1 MDDGQQDQYEERLK
15 EVFGSFDTSGAGS
28 LCPEELSDLCQALHL
43 EDSTPALLH
52 ALLQNQ
58 DRLTGR
64 VGFDQFKNA
73 LILVLSTSI
82 AATPE
87 PSKEAAPASLS
98 PDSTVQAKFVRGS
111 KRYGRHSTPEFIDTI
126 TDFSEVVSSNATGQH
141 PEGHEDSTGPRKR
154 EHWNAHESGTEEY
167 EAEGQ
172 LHLWNPDEPSTPR
185 GSITPLSDHL
195 EERLREACEELA
207 MPWDGCASHHE
218 LLALCDHLGLEVTED
233 VLQVLSGDEIMS
245 VQAFTSWVL
254 NHAKPPTPSASTPY
268 RQLKRLHSS
277 QPFDETGRRTSAMR
291 STIEMR
297 LFSTLDDGTGSA
309 PAEDILDA
317 WMEEGIEN
325 SPEILQ
331 ALDFNLE
338 GKVNLS
344 ELTVALENELLMT
357 KNGIHQAALASF
369 KAEIRFLLERVDRE
383 LREKEKTRSDLDK
396 AEKLKTQLAT
406 EVDEHHSAIE
416 RMNDLNLR
424 KLEQEHREKLVSVR
438 SELIKEM
445 DQIQQQ
451 TGLQREK
458 LETEM
463 EKLRDD
469 ETFLRDHLSL
479 TVKESRRLE
488 MELLDSTEKLVEAEN
503 QVSKLQR
510 NLDNILKEKFGD
522 LDLGSAEFFLQEE
535 SLRRLRSNYEG
546 QCRELQDRI
555 DELQAELQEYHN
567 LGRTSQPCLKPS
579 LSEDLESKSPGM
591 ESDPGLG
598 SEEGQPLFN
607 MSLEAEMMLE
617 RLKEKHL
624 LEMNDLQAQLES
636 KVSEFDQKVEEQKA
650 DLEAQ
655 KVALSLQ
662 HLEEIQALRGEMSVI
677 QNRALELQ
685 AQLENAEEERAG
697 LEQRQA
703 GVKEELEHQDEE
715 VSSLRQELLE
725 SRIQVSD
732 LEEQLKVL
740 EAQQVKAE
748 LGLDTEMQELRKLHA
763 LELNKLDV
771 QHDNILQVRLE
782 EEKRKLQEE
791 RERVER
797 GRLEEWEREKM
808 ELQQSHEE
816 AMKARIEE
824 VSLKFQAER
833 EELEMRL
840 TEEWEREKAQ
850 LDEQSNESLQT
861 VLEEEMLRLVKEQE
875 GREIRLTEQWELEQ
889 VQLKECLEETLLTRL
904 AEEKLEQQEQQEEAE
919 RRLREDWDRER
930 LQLEEDYEGM
940 LQEQLQEDRERL
952 AGEKEEMEK
961 RLEQMMEEEKERLE
975 EAHRQA
981 VQELSAKHSEERE
994 QLSGLLDKLREDIA
1008 EERKELESHFSQ
1020 KIREVEARFS
1030 GDQDAVAERFQT
1042 DVSNLEKH
1050 YQSELKALTDSHAEQ
1065 KTKWDAENEEALQ
1078 KVEEQRRV
1086 LQETREQEQETITHD
1101 LVKERELLESV
1112 HKEEIDAL
1120 VAKNQELQKELESFI
1135 SLAQTK
1141 EIELSRQLNDLHN
1154 RLQENLDT
1162 KDELLANSE
1171 KKAQEIELLLNQA
1184 VEDFKQERAELQG
1197 NLSELEVRHSLAEK
1211 QLEERSELLTEH
1223 DNQKL
1228 KIKEL
1233 EKLLRQVAVD
1243 FQFERLELQENI
1255 SDLELKLKESRP
1267 SSDQQDNEKGELL
1280 VERDQLSI
1288 RIQEIENELNQL
1300 LDSADITGGKEM
1312 EESNEVNV
1320 SPLGEVHLEAEALE
1334 EQVCSEN
1341 ITVSDETCDNVV
1353 PEDCEGLDV
1362 EYLFPTEQG
1371 PNDEVEIITE
1381 SPHEMEISENIIA
1394 EVCDQEI
1401 TVTSDNLNVLVE
1413 VSETCGEQGQ
1423 DDEVKMIPETP
1434 NRLEECLEDTITL
1447 HLDGECDEETTVDD
1461 GQDPVVE
1468 SDAVEEQAQDDNA
1481 SEGGMNAE
1489 TSEDIEVC
1497 PENIISVEACNG
1509 EVAAIPEECQ
1519 DLVEESQSSE
1529 SQCQAEDNMDED
1541 TNDDIVALSIPE
1553 EQPQS
1558 DDIDGDLCPSEMKCE
1573 VSSPD
1578 KIGQNDASVQETVF
1592 DDKPEEEELQ
1602 DDLFNEEVKSYVSLV
1617 VSSALEEIGHDTDD
1631 TKVACLFEETQDLEK
1646 KPVELIP
1653 QLQQKCEEAVKERDA
1668 YIREILELHEQ
1679 VSQLK
1684 SEASLLAQ
1692 LQSQYDTAT
1701 EENLALQQKIS
1712 ELQQKADALESLLA
1726 ENDQQ
1731 ALEENSTLKA
1741 QANEIKVTSS
1751 DMTSLQIRYEECIC
1765 ENAKLEEQNC
1775 RLEKRVVGLESK
1787 MHIIQDFQDQQVA
1800 LVDEITR
1807 MREENCKLTELVS
1820 ELERQDEI
1828 LMALQLEAESEEDA
1842 TTEQEQESFLDLN
1855 SQLEAKI
1862 QAVSELED
1870 CCTEFEKQNANL
1882 RRALTDLQD
1891 KSLKMHERMQTH
1903 RNEAGRLAEE
1913 NLLLR
1918 HKISVLKEEDLRETR
1933 EETLLKLEHFRKEK
1947 ISAQKKAESFKRQI
1961 SELRLRSQQLE
1972 DENGLLSEKNAQ
1984 NAAGVEGLSQQLGEL
1999 LRQSERQE
2007 VVRDQQHF
2015 VPEDN
2020 RTKMA
2025 VCASALEAELTNAV
2039 EGTVLLEEGKA
2050 QLVLQI
2056 NTLRDK
2062 VAKMG
2067 AVECQLT
2074 LLLQEHK
2081 ALEKQTQGLRNQLAK
2096 SQERT
2101 HVLDESLQ
2109 SVNLQSARLKSDL
2122 RVSQQEKDALK
2133 QEVMSLHK
2141 QLQNANDK
2149 NQVLEMALH
2158 SSGYQSQHKKLY
2170 QDELARLV
2178 EQEQLLLRQENER
2191 LTMELH
2197 NTKDDLHHSRDKT
2210 RQLEAAILTVKQQKP
2225 QGQSS
2230 VVKTVEQE
2238 KTALKREL
2246 DIMHQEL
2253 LSAQNKVCE
2262 VQRELESL
2270 RQENEGLK
2278 TQQTQLQARL
2288 LEALQVQLVGLLPT
2302 SPRRMPGERREQ
2314 HRRDDLNPENIQN
2327 ERTMMMMMKME
2338 ERMREI
2344 ELSLHNVKLLL
2355 KEKVCQLKDQLH
2367 KNGKADSLIKDLYVE
2382 NGQLLKALEMTERRQ
2397 KVAEKKNYL
2406 LEEKIFSLNKIV
2418 RDLSPS
2424 PLTPMPYHFTCS

>member
-15 EVFGSFDTSGAGS
+15 EVFESFDASGAGS

-82 AATPE
+82 AATLE
-87 PSKEAAPASLS
+87 PSQETARAPLS
-98 PDSTVQAKFVRGS
+98 PDSPVQAKFVRGS
-111 KRYGRHSTPEFIDTI
+111 KRYGRHSTPEFIDAI
-126 TDFSEVVSSNATGQH
+126 TDFSEAVSSNATVRD
-141 PEGHEDSTGPRKR
+141 PEDHDDSTVPRKR
-154 EHWNAHESGTEEY
+154 ERWNAHESGTEEY

-185 GSITPLSDHL
+185 VSITPLSDHL
-195 EERLREACEELA
+195 EERFREACEELA

-233 VLQVLSGDEIMS
+233 VLQVLSGDEILS
-245 VQAFTSWVL
+245 VQAFTSCVL
-254 NHAKPPTPSASTPY
+254 NHSKPPTPSASTPY

-277 QPFDETGRRTSAMR
+277 QPFDETGRRTSAMT
-291 STIEMR
+291 STIGMR

-309 PAEDILDA
+309 PVEDVLDA
-317 WMEEGIEN
+317 WMEEGVEN
-325 SPEILQ
+325 STEILQ
-331 ALDFNLE
+331 ALDFDLE
-338 GKVNLS
+338 GKVNLR

-369 KAEIRFLLERVDRE
+369 KAEIRYLLERADRE
-383 LREKEKTRSDLDK
+383 LREKEKTRSDLEK

-463 EKLRDD
+463 EKLRDE

-535 SLRRLRSNYEG
+535 SLRRLRSSYEE

-567 LGRTSQPCLKPS
+567 LGRTSQLCLKPP
-579 LSEDLESKSPGM
+579 LSEDLESRSPGM

-624 LEMNDLQAQLES
+624 LEMNDLQAQLGS
-636 KVSEFDQKVEEQKA
+636 KVSEFDQKVEEQKV

-662 HLEEIQALRGEMSVI
+662 HLEEIQALRGEMSII

-703 GVKEELEHQDEE
+703 GVKEELEHQEEE

-732 LEEQLKVL
+732 LEEQLKV
-740 EAQQVKAE
+740 QQAKAE

-782 EEKRKLQEE
+782 EEKGKLQEE
-791 RERVER
+791 LEKVER
-797 GRLEEWEREKM
+797 KLLEEWEREKR

-816 AMKARIEE
+816 ATKARIEE

-861 VLEEEMLRLVKEQE
+861 VLEEEMLRLVKEHD

-904 AEEKLEQQEQQEEAE
+904 AEEKLKQQEQQEEVE

-952 AGEKEEMEK
+952 AGEKEEVEK

-1050 YQSELKALTDSHAEQ
+1050 YQSELKALTDNHAEQ
-1065 KTKWDAENEEALQ
+1065 KTKWDAEMEEALQ
-1078 KVEEQRRV
+1078 KAEEQRRV
-1086 LQETREQEQETITHD
+1086 LQETREQERETITQD
-1101 LVKERELLESV
+1101 LVKERELLESAR
-1112 HKEEIDAL
+1112 KEEMDAL

-1162 KDELLANSE
+1162 KDELLAKSE

-1211 QLEERSELLTEH
+1211 QLEERSELLSEH

-1228 KIKEL
+1228 KIEEL
-1233 EKLLRQVAVD
+1233 EKLLRQAAVD

-1267 SSDQQDNEKGELL
+1267 SSDLQDNEKGELL

-1288 RIQEIENELNQL
+1288 RIQEIENELNRL

-1320 SPLGEVHLEAEALE
+1320 APLGEEHIEAAALE

-1353 PEDCEGLDV
+1353 PEDCEGLDL
-1362 EYLFPTEQG
+1362 EYVFPMEQG

-1401 TVTSDNLNVLVE
+1401 TVTSDNLNVLVAA
-1413 VSETCGEQGQ
+1413 SEQGQ
-1423 DDEVKMIPETP
+1423 DEVEMIPETP
-1434 NRLEECLEDTITL
+1434 NRLEECPEDTITL
-1447 HLDGECDEETTVDD
+1447 HLDGARDDETTVDD

-1468 SDAVEEQAQDDNA
+1468 SVAVEEQAQDDNA
-1481 SEGGMNAE
+1481 SEGRMNAE

-1519 DLVEESQSSE
+1519 DLVEESQSYE
-1529 SQCQAEDNMDED
+1529 CQCQAEDNMDED

-1558 DDIDGDLCPSEMKCE
+1558 DDIDGDVCPSEMKCE
-1573 VSSPD
+1573 DSSPD

-1592 DDKPEEEELQ
+1592 DDKPEGEELQ

-1653 QLQQKCEEAVKERDA
+1653 QSEAVKDRDA
-1668 YIREILELHEQ
+1668 YIHEILELHEQ
-1679 VSQLK
+1679 VSQLE
-1684 SEASLLAQ
+1684 SEAGLLAQ

-1712 ELQQKADALESLLA
+1712 ELQQKTDALESLSA
-1726 ENDQQ
+1726 ENDPR
-1731 ALEENSTLKA
+1731 ALEKNGTLKA

-1751 DMTSLQIRYEECIC
+1751 DMTSLQIRYEECVC

-1862 QAVSELED
+1862 QVVSELED
-1870 CCTEFEKQNANL
+1870 CCTEFEKQNGKL
-1882 RRALTDLQD
+1882 RRALTDLQN
-1891 KSLKMHERMQTH
+1891 KSLKMHEKMQTH

-1918 HKISVLKEEDLRETR
+1918 HKISVLKEEDLRETQ

-2007 VVRDQQHF
+2007 AVRDQQHF

-2020 RTKMA
+2020 RTTMA

-2039 EGTVLLEEGKA
+2039 EGTVLPEEDKA

-2067 AVECQLT
+2067 AVECQLS

-2178 EQEQLLLRQENER
+2178 EQEQQLLRQENER

-2197 NTKDDLHHSRDKT
+2197 NVKDDLHRSRDKT
-2210 RQLEAAILTVKQQKP
+2210 RQLEAAILTVKQQK
-2225 QGQSS
+2225 QQSQAS

-2246 DIMHQEL
+2246 DGMHQEL

-2278 TQQTQLQARL
+2278 TQQTQLQT
-2288 LEALQVQLVGLLPT
+2288 LQVQLVGLLPT

-2327 ERTMMMMMKME
+2327 ERAMMMMMKME
-2338 ERMREI
+2338 ERMKEI

-2382 NGQLLKALEMTERRQ
+2382 NAQLLKALEMTERRQ

-2406 LEEKIFSLNKIV
+2406 LEQKISSLNKIV

-2424 PLTPMPYHFTCS
+2424 PLPTMPYHFTCS

>member
-1 MDDGQQDQYEERLK
+1 
-15 EVFGSFDTSGAGS
+15 
-28 LCPEELSDLCQALHL
+28 
-43 EDSTPALLH
+43 
-52 ALLQNQ
+52 
-58 DRLTGR
+58 
-64 VGFDQFKNA
+64 
-73 LILVLSTSI
+73 
-82 AATPE
+82 
-87 PSKEAAPASLS
+87 
-98 PDSTVQAKFVRGS
+98 
-111 KRYGRHSTPEFIDTI
+111 
-126 TDFSEVVSSNATGQH
+126 
-141 PEGHEDSTGPRKR
+141 
-154 EHWNAHESGTEEY
+154 
-167 EAEGQ
+167 
-172 LHLWNPDEPSTPR
+172 
-185 GSITPLSDHL
+185 
-195 EERLREACEELA
+195 
-207 MPWDGCASHHE
+207 
-218 LLALCDHLGLEVTED
+218 
-233 VLQVLSGDEIMS
+233 
-245 VQAFTSWVL
+245 
-254 NHAKPPTPSASTPY
+254 
-268 RQLKRLHSS
+268 
-277 QPFDETGRRTSAMR
+277 
-291 STIEMR
+291 
-297 LFSTLDDGTGSA
+297 
-309 PAEDILDA
+309 
-317 WMEEGIEN
+317 
-325 SPEILQ
+325 
-331 ALDFNLE
+331 
-338 GKVNLS
+338 
-344 ELTVALENELLMT
+344 
-357 KNGIHQAALASF
+357 
-369 KAEIRFLLERVDRE
+369 
-383 LREKEKTRSDLDK
+383 
-396 AEKLKTQLAT
+396 
-406 EVDEHHSAIE
+406 
-416 RMNDLNLR
+416 
-424 KLEQEHREKLVSVR
+424 
-438 SELIKEM
+438 
-445 DQIQQQ
+445 
-451 TGLQREK
+451 
-458 LETEM
+458 
-463 EKLRDD
+463 
-469 ETFLRDHLSL
+469 
-479 TVKESRRLE
+479 
-488 MELLDSTEKLVEAEN
+488 
-503 QVSKLQR
+503 
-510 NLDNILKEKFGD
+510 
-522 LDLGSAEFFLQEE
+522 
-535 SLRRLRSNYEG
+535 
-546 QCRELQDRI
+546 
-555 DELQAELQEYHN
+555 
-567 LGRTSQPCLKPS
+567 
-579 LSEDLESKSPGM
+579 
-591 ESDPGLG
+591 
-598 SEEGQPLFN
+598 

-1578 KIGQNDASVQETVF
+1578 KIGLNDASVQETVF

-2149 NQVLEMALH
+2149 
-2158 SSGYQSQHKKLY
+2158 
-2170 QDELARLV
+2170 
-2178 EQEQLLLRQENER
+2178 
-2191 LTMELH
+2191 
-2197 NTKDDLHHSRDKT
+2197 T

>member
-15 EVFGSFDTSGAGS
+15 EVFESFDATGAGS

-43 EDSTPALLH
+43 EDSTPTLLH

-58 DRLTGR
+58 DPLTGR

-73 LILVLSTSI
+73 LIVVLSTSI
-82 AATPE
+82 VATPE
-87 PSKEAAPASLS
+87 PSQETAP
-98 PDSTVQAKFVRGS
+98 FVRGS
-111 KRYGRHSTPEFIDTI
+111 KRYGRHSTPEFIDTV
-126 TDFSEVVSSNATGQH
+126 TDFSEVLSSNATD
-141 PEGHEDSTGPRKR
+141 PEDHEDSTVPRKR
-154 EHWNAHESGTEEY
+154 ERWNAHESGTEEY

-185 GSITPLSDHL
+185 GSITPLSDHQ
-195 EERLREACEELA
+195 EERFREACEELT
-207 MPWDGCASHHE
+207 MPWDGFASHHE
-218 LLALCDHLGLEVTED
+218 LLALCDHLGLEVRKESVTED
-233 VLQVLSGDEIMS
+233 VLQVLSGDEVMS

-277 QPFDETGRRTSAMR
+277 QPFDETGRRTSAMT
-291 STIEMR
+291 STIGMR

-331 ALDFNLE
+331 ALDFDLE
-338 GKVNLS
+338 GKVNLR
-344 ELTVALENELLMT
+344 ELTVALENELLVT

-369 KAEIRFLLERVDRE
+369 KAEIRYLLERVDRE

-396 AEKLKTQLAT
+396 AEKLKTQLAS

-416 RMNDLNLR
+416 CMNDLNLR

-451 TGLQREK
+451 TGQQREK
-458 LETEM
+458 LEAEM

-535 SLRRLRSNYEG
+535 SLRRLRSSYEE

-567 LGRTSQPCLKPS
+567 LGRTSQLCLKPS

-624 LEMNDLQAQLES
+624 REMEELQAQLES
-636 KVSEFDQKVEEQKA
+636 KVTDSY
-650 DLEAQ
+650 L
-655 KVALSLQ
+655 
-662 HLEEIQALRGEMSVI
+662 
-677 QNRALELQ
+677 
-685 AQLENAEEERAG
+685 
-697 LEQRQA
+697 
-703 GVKEELEHQDEE
+703 
-715 VSSLRQELLE
+715 
-725 SRIQVSD
+725 
-732 LEEQLKVL
+732 
-740 EAQQVKAE
+740 
-748 LGLDTEMQELRKLHA
+748 
-763 LELNKLDV
+763 
-771 QHDNILQVRLE
+771 
-782 EEKRKLQEE
+782 
-791 RERVER
+791 
-797 GRLEEWEREKM
+797 
-808 ELQQSHEE
+808 
-816 AMKARIEE
+816 
-824 VSLKFQAER
+824 
-833 EELEMRL
+833 
-840 TEEWEREKAQ
+840 REKAQ

-861 VLEEEMLRLVKEQE
+861 VLEEEMLRLVKEQDS
-875 GREIRLTEQWELEQ
+875 REIRLTEQWELEQ

-904 AEEKLEQQEQQEEAE
+904 AEEKLKQQEQQEEVE

-952 AGEKEEMEK
+952 EGEKEEVEK

-994 QLSGLLDKLREDIA
+994 QLSGLLDKLREDI
-1008 EERKELESHFSQ
+1008 SHFSQ

-1050 YQSELKALTDSHAEQ
+1050 YQSELKALTDNHAEQ
-1065 KTKWDAENEEALQ
+1065 KTKWDAETEEALQ
-1078 KVEEQRRV
+1078 KAEAQRRV
-1086 LQETREQEQETITHD
+1086 LQETREQERETITQD

-1112 HKEEIDAL
+1112 HKEEMGAL
-1120 VAKNQELQKELESFI
+1120 VAKNHELQKELESFI

-1162 KDELLANSE
+1162 KDELLAKSE
-1171 KKAQEIELLLNQA
+1171 KKTQEIELLLNQA

-1211 QLEERSELLTEH
+1211 QLKEMSELLSEH

-1233 EKLLRQVAVD
+1233 ENLLRQAAVD

-1267 SSDQQDNEKGELL
+1267 SSDLQDNEKGELL

-1312 EESNEVNV
+1312 GESNEVNV
-1320 SPLGEVHLEAEALE
+1320 APLGEENIEAAALE
-1334 EQVCSEN
+1334 EQVGSEN

-1353 PEDCEGLDV
+1353 PEDCEGLDI
-1362 EYLFPTEQG
+1362 EYVFPMEQG
-1371 PNDEVEIITE
+1371 PNDKFEIITV

-1413 VSETCGEQGQ
+1413 ASETCGEQGQ
-1423 DDEVKMIPETP
+1423 DDDVEMIPETP
-1434 NRLEECLEDTITL
+1434 NRLEECPEDTITL
-1447 HLDGECDEETTVDD
+1447 HFDGICDDETTVDD
-1461 GQDPVVE
+1461 GPDPVVE
-1468 SDAVEEQAQDDNA
+1468 SVAVEEQAQDDNA
-1481 SEGGMNAE
+1481 SEVRMNAE

-1529 SQCQAEDNMDED
+1529 CQCQAEDNMDED
-1541 TNDDIVALSIPE
+1541 TNDDIVAMSIPE
-1553 EQPQS
+1553 EKPQS
-1558 DDIDGDLCPSEMKCE
+1558 DGIDGDVCPSEIKCE
-1573 VSSPD
+1573 DSSPD

-1602 DDLFNEEVKSYVSLV
+1602 DDLINEEVKSYVSLV

-1653 QLQQKCEEAVKERDA
+1653 QLQQRCEEAVNERDD

-1679 VSQLK
+1679 VSQLE

-1712 ELQQKADALESLLA
+1712 ELQQKSDALESLSA

-1731 ALEENSTLKA
+1731 ALEKNGTLKA

-1862 QAVSELED
+1862 QVVSELED
-1870 CCTEFEKQNANL
+1870 CCTEFEKQNAKL
-1882 RRALTDLQD
+1882 LVHHLECLFYVCQAKDKFVTWTIKFFRIHSDLLEFC
-1891 KSLKMHERMQTH
+1891 KSMYFLGWKHNTGASKEKVPTFCKSIHDQSI
-1903 RNEAGRLAEE
+1903 
-1913 NLLLR
+1913 LLL
-1918 HKISVLKEEDLRETR
+1918 
-1933 EETLLKLEHFRKEK
+1933 F
-1947 ISAQKKAESFKRQI
+1947 Q
-1961 SELRLRSQQLE
+1961 
-1972 DENGLLSEKNAQ
+1972 
-1984 NAAGVEGLSQQLGEL
+1984 
-1999 LRQSERQE
+1999 
-2007 VVRDQQHF
+2007 
-2015 VPEDN
+2015 
-2020 RTKMA
+2020 
-2025 VCASALEAELTNAV
+2025 
-2039 EGTVLLEEGKA
+2039 
-2050 QLVLQI
+2050 
-2056 NTLRDK
+2056 
-2062 VAKMG
+2062 
-2067 AVECQLT
+2067 
-2074 LLLQEHK
+2074 
-2081 ALEKQTQGLRNQLAK
+2081 
-2096 SQERT
+2096 T
-2101 HVLDESLQ
+2101 HVLDGSLQ
-2109 SVNLQSARLKSDL
+2109 SVNLQNARLKSDL

-2170 QDELARLV
+2170 RDELARLV
-2178 EQEQLLLRQENER
+2178 EQEQQLLRQENER

-2197 NTKDDLHHSRDKT
+2197 NTKDDLHHSRDK
-2210 RQLEAAILTVKQQKP
+2210 
-2225 QGQSS
+2225 
-2230 VVKTVEQE
+2230 
-2238 KTALKREL
+2238 
-2246 DIMHQEL
+2246 
-2253 LSAQNKVCE
+2253 VCE

-2278 TQQTQLQARL
+2278 TQQAQLQARL
-2288 LEALQVQLVGLLPT
+2288 LEVSSLPT
-2302 SPRRMPGERREQ
+2302 FPNFPQ
-2314 HRRDDLNPENIQN
+2314 TYAP
-2327 ERTMMMMMKME
+2327 
-2338 ERMREI
+2338 
-2344 ELSLHNVKLLL
+2344 
-2355 KEKVCQLKDQLH
+2355 
-2367 KNGKADSLIKDLYVE
+2367 LI
-2382 NGQLLKALEMTERRQ
+2382 
-2397 KVAEKKNYL
+2397 
-2406 LEEKIFSLNKIV
+2406 
-2418 RDLSPS
+2418 
-2424 PLTPMPYHFTCS
+2424 

>member
-15 EVFGSFDTSGAGS
+15 EVFESFDASGAGS

-43 EDSTPALLH
+43 EDSTPTLLH

-58 DRLTGR
+58 DPLTGR

-82 AATPE
+82 VETPA
-87 PSKEAAPASLS
+87 PSQQTAP
-98 PDSTVQAKFVRGS
+98 FVRGS
-111 KRYGRHSTPEFIDTI
+111 KRYGRHSTPEFIDTV
-126 TDFSEVVSSNATGQH
+126 TDFSEVLSSNATD
-141 PEGHEDSTGPRKR
+141 PEDHEDSTVPRKR
-154 EHWNAHESGTEEY
+154 ERWNAHESGTEEY

-185 GSITPLSDHL
+185 GSITPLSDHQ
-195 EERLREACEELA
+195 EERFREACEELA
-207 MPWDGCASHHE
+207 MPWDGCT
-218 LLALCDHLGLEVTED
+218 LGNVSDCLFIFCLQVTED
-233 VLQVLSGDEIMS
+233 VLQVLSGDEVMS

-277 QPFDETGRRTSAMR
+277 QPFDETGRRTSAMT
-291 STIEMR
+291 STIGMR

-331 ALDFNLE
+331 ALDFDLE
-338 GKVNLS
+338 GKVNLR
-344 ELTVALENELLMT
+344 ELTVALENELLVT

-369 KAEIRFLLERVDRE
+369 KAEIRYLLERVDRE

-396 AEKLKTQLAT
+396 AEKLKTQLAS

-416 RMNDLNLR
+416 HMNDLNLR

-451 TGLQREK
+451 TGQQREK
-458 LETEM
+458 LEAEM

-535 SLRRLRSNYEG
+535 SLRRLRSSYEE

-567 LGRTSQPCLKPS
+567 LGRTSQLCLKPS

-624 LEMNDLQAQLES
+624 REMEELQAQLES
-636 KVSEFDQKVEEQKA
+636 KVTDSYLAV
-650 DLEAQ
+650 
-655 KVALSLQ
+655 
-662 HLEEIQALRGEMSVI
+662 
-677 QNRALELQ
+677 
-685 AQLENAEEERAG
+685 
-697 LEQRQA
+697 
-703 GVKEELEHQDEE
+703 
-715 VSSLRQELLE
+715 
-725 SRIQVSD
+725 
-732 LEEQLKVL
+732 
-740 EAQQVKAE
+740 
-748 LGLDTEMQELRKLHA
+748 
-763 LELNKLDV
+763 
-771 QHDNILQVRLE
+771 
-782 EEKRKLQEE
+782 
-791 RERVER
+791 
-797 GRLEEWEREKM
+797 
-808 ELQQSHEE
+808 
-816 AMKARIEE
+816 
-824 VSLKFQAER
+824 FQP
-833 EELEMRL
+833 
-840 TEEWEREKAQ
+840 
-850 LDEQSNESLQT
+850 
-861 VLEEEMLRLVKEQE
+861 
-875 GREIRLTEQWELEQ
+875 
-889 VQLKECLEETLLTRL
+889 
-904 AEEKLEQQEQQEEAE
+904 
-919 RRLREDWDRER
+919 
-930 LQLEEDYEGM
+930 
-940 LQEQLQEDRERL
+940 
-952 AGEKEEMEK
+952 
-961 RLEQMMEEEKERLE
+961 
-975 EAHRQA
+975 
-981 VQELSAKHSEERE
+981 
-994 QLSGLLDKLREDIA
+994 
-1008 EERKELESHFSQ
+1008 HFSQ

-1050 YQSELKALTDSHAEQ
+1050 YQSKLKALTDNHAEQ
-1065 KTKWDAENEEALQ
+1065 KTKWDAETEEALQ
-1078 KVEEQRRV
+1078 KAEEQRRV
-1086 LQETREQEQETITHD
+1086 LQETREQERETITQD

-1112 HKEEIDAL
+1112 HKEEMGAL
-1120 VAKNQELQKELESFI
+1120 VVKNHELQKELESFI

-1162 KDELLANSE
+1162 KDELLAKSE

-1211 QLEERSELLTEH
+1211 QLEEMSELLSEH

-1233 EKLLRQVAVD
+1233 ENLLRQAAVD

-1267 SSDQQDNEKGELL
+1267 SSDPQDNEKGELL

-1288 RIQEIENELNQL
+1288 RIREIENELNQL
-1300 LDSADITGGKEM
+1300 LDSADMTGGKDM
-1312 EESNEVNV
+1312 GESNEVNV
-1320 SPLGEVHLEAEALE
+1320 APLGEEHIEAAALE
-1334 EQVCSEN
+1334 EQVGSEN

-1362 EYLFPTEQG
+1362 EYVFPMAQG
-1371 PNDEVEIITE
+1371 PNDKVEIITV

-1413 VSETCGEQGQ
+1413 ASETCGEQGQ
-1423 DDEVKMIPETP
+1423 DDEVEMIPETP
-1434 NRLEECLEDTITL
+1434 NRLEECPEDTITL
-1447 HLDGECDEETTVDD
+1447 HFDGTCDDETSVDD
-1461 GQDPVVE
+1461 GQDAVVE
-1468 SDAVEEQAQDDNA
+1468 SVAVEEQAQDDNA
-1481 SEGGMNAE
+1481 SEGRMNAE

-1529 SQCQAEDNMDED
+1529 CQCQAEDNMDED
-1541 TNDDIVALSIPE
+1541 TNDDIVAMSIPE
-1553 EQPQS
+1553 EKPQS
-1558 DDIDGDLCPSEMKCE
+1558 DDIDGDVCPSEIKCKD
-1573 VSSPD
+1573 SSPD

-1602 DDLFNEEVKSYVSLV
+1602 DDLINEEVKSYVSLV

-1653 QLQQKCEEAVKERDA
+1653 QLQQRCEEAVNERDD

-1679 VSQLK
+1679 VSQLE

-1712 ELQQKADALESLLA
+1712 ELQQKSDALESLSA

-1731 ALEENSTLKA
+1731 PLEENDTFKA
-1741 QANEIKVTSS
+1741 QVNKIKVTSS

-1862 QAVSELED
+1862 QVVSELED
-1870 CCTEFEKQNANL
+1870 CCTEFEKQNAKL
-1882 RRALTDLQD
+1882 RRYVFLGGGNNTGASKEKVC
-1891 KSLKMHERMQTH
+1891 KSINDQSI
-1903 RNEAGRLAEE
+1903 
-1913 NLLLR
+1913 LLL
-1918 HKISVLKEEDLRETR
+1918 
-1933 EETLLKLEHFRKEK
+1933 F
-1947 ISAQKKAESFKRQI
+1947 Q
-1961 SELRLRSQQLE
+1961 
-1972 DENGLLSEKNAQ
+1972 
-1984 NAAGVEGLSQQLGEL
+1984 
-1999 LRQSERQE
+1999 
-2007 VVRDQQHF
+2007 
-2015 VPEDN
+2015 
-2020 RTKMA
+2020 
-2025 VCASALEAELTNAV
+2025 
-2039 EGTVLLEEGKA
+2039 
-2050 QLVLQI
+2050 
-2056 NTLRDK
+2056 
-2062 VAKMG
+2062 
-2067 AVECQLT
+2067 
-2074 LLLQEHK
+2074 
-2081 ALEKQTQGLRNQLAK
+2081 
-2096 SQERT
+2096 T

-2109 SVNLQSARLKSDL
+2109 SVNLQNARLKSDL

-2170 QDELARLV
+2170 RDELARLV
-2178 EQEQLLLRQENER
+2178 EQEQQLLRQENER
-2191 LTMELH
+2191 LTVELH

-2210 RQLEAAILTVKQQKP
+2210 RQLEAAILTVKQQKQ

-2246 DIMHQEL
+2246 NVMHQEL
-2253 LSAQNKVCE
+2253 LCAQNKVIYTGGS
-2262 VQRELESL
+2262 V
-2270 RQENEGLK
+2270 
-2278 TQQTQLQARL
+2278 
-2288 LEALQVQLVGLLPT
+2288 
-2302 SPRRMPGERREQ
+2302 
-2314 HRRDDLNPENIQN
+2314 I
-2327 ERTMMMMMKME
+2327 
-2338 ERMREI
+2338 
-2344 ELSLHNVKLLL
+2344 
-2355 KEKVCQLKDQLH
+2355 
-2367 KNGKADSLIKDLYVE
+2367 
-2382 NGQLLKALEMTERRQ
+2382 
-2397 KVAEKKNYL
+2397 
-2406 LEEKIFSLNKIV
+2406 IFMYTVMIS
-2418 RDLSPS
+2418 
-2424 PLTPMPYHFTCS
+2424 

>member
-15 EVFGSFDTSGAGS
+15 EVFESFDATGAGS

-43 EDSTPALLH
+43 EDSTPTLLH

-58 DRLTGR
+58 DPLTGR

-73 LILVLSTSI
+73 LIVVLSTSI
-82 AATPE
+82 VATPA
-87 PSKEAAPASLS
+87 PSQETAP
-98 PDSTVQAKFVRGS
+98 FMRGS
-111 KRYGRHSTPEFIDTI
+111 KRYGRHSTPEFIDTV
-126 TDFSEVVSSNATGQH
+126 TDFSEVLSSNATD
-141 PEGHEDSTGPRKR
+141 PEDHEDSTVPRKR
-154 EHWNAHESGTEEY
+154 ERWNAHESVTEEY

-185 GSITPLSDHL
+185 GSITPLSEHQ
-195 EERLREACEELA
+195 EERFREACEELT
-207 MPWDGCASHHE
+207 MPWDG
-218 LLALCDHLGLEVTED
+218 LLFIFCLQVTED
-233 VLQVLSGDEIMS
+233 VLQVLSGDEVMS

-277 QPFDETGRRTSAMR
+277 QPFDETGRRTSAMT
-291 STIEMR
+291 STIGMR

-331 ALDFNLE
+331 ALDFDLE
-338 GKVNLS
+338 GKVNLR
-344 ELTVALENELLMT
+344 ELTVALENELLVT

-369 KAEIRFLLERVDRE
+369 RAEIRYLLERVDRE

-396 AEKLKTQLAT
+396 AEKLKTQLAS

-451 TGLQREK
+451 TGQQREK
-458 LETEM
+458 LEAEM

-535 SLRRLRSNYEG
+535 SLRRLRSSYEE

-567 LGRTSQPCLKPS
+567 LGRTSQLCLKPS

-624 LEMNDLQAQLES
+624 REMEELQAQLES
-636 KVSEFDQKVEEQKA
+636 KVTDSYLA
-650 DLEAQ
+650 
-655 KVALSLQ
+655 
-662 HLEEIQALRGEMSVI
+662 
-677 QNRALELQ
+677 
-685 AQLENAEEERAG
+685 
-697 LEQRQA
+697 
-703 GVKEELEHQDEE
+703 
-715 VSSLRQELLE
+715 
-725 SRIQVSD
+725 
-732 LEEQLKVL
+732 
-740 EAQQVKAE
+740 
-748 LGLDTEMQELRKLHA
+748 
-763 LELNKLDV
+763 
-771 QHDNILQVRLE
+771 
-782 EEKRKLQEE
+782 
-791 RERVER
+791 
-797 GRLEEWEREKM
+797 
-808 ELQQSHEE
+808 
-816 AMKARIEE
+816 

-861 VLEEEMLRLVKEQE
+861 VLEEEMLRLVKEQDS
-875 GREIRLTEQWELEQ
+875 REIRLTEQWELEQ

-904 AEEKLEQQEQQEEAE
+904 AEEKLKQQEEQE
-919 RRLREDWDRER
+919 EVETRLREDWDRER

-952 AGEKEEMEK
+952 AGEKEEVEK
-961 RLEQMMEEEKERLE
+961 RLEQMMEEEKE
-975 EAHRQA
+975 Q
-981 VQELSAKHSEERE
+981 
-994 QLSGLLDKLREDIA
+994 
-1008 EERKELESHFSQ
+1008 SHFSQ

-1050 YQSELKALTDSHAEQ
+1050 YQSELKALTDNHAEQ
-1065 KTKWDAENEEALQ
+1065 KTKWDAETEEALQ
-1078 KVEEQRRV
+1078 KAEEQRRV
-1086 LQETREQEQETITHD
+1086 LQETREQERETNTQD

-1112 HKEEIDAL
+1112 HKEEMGAL
-1120 VAKNQELQKELESFI
+1120 VAKNHELQKELESFI

-1162 KDELLANSE
+1162 KDELLAKSE

-1211 QLEERSELLTEH
+1211 QLEEMSELLSEH

-1233 EKLLRQVAVD
+1233 ENLLRQAAVD

-1267 SSDQQDNEKGELL
+1267 SSDLQDNEKGELL
-1280 VERDQLSI
+1280 VERDQL
-1288 RIQEIENELNQL
+1288 N
-1300 LDSADITGGKEM
+1300 
-1312 EESNEVNV
+1312 
-1320 SPLGEVHLEAEALE
+1320 
-1334 EQVCSEN
+1334 
-1341 ITVSDETCDNVV
+1341 
-1353 PEDCEGLDV
+1353 
-1362 EYLFPTEQG
+1362 
-1371 PNDEVEIITE
+1371 
-1381 SPHEMEISENIIA
+1381 
-1394 EVCDQEI
+1394 
-1401 TVTSDNLNVLVE
+1401 
-1413 VSETCGEQGQ
+1413 
-1423 DDEVKMIPETP
+1423 
-1434 NRLEECLEDTITL
+1434 
-1447 HLDGECDEETTVDD
+1447 
-1461 GQDPVVE
+1461 
-1468 SDAVEEQAQDDNA
+1468 
-1481 SEGGMNAE
+1481 
-1489 TSEDIEVC
+1489 IEVC
-1497 PENIISVEACNG
+1497 PESIISVEACNG

-1529 SQCQAEDNMDED
+1529 CQCQAEDNMDED
-1541 TNDDIVALSIPE
+1541 INDDIVAMSIPE
-1553 EQPQS
+1553 EKPQS
-1558 DDIDGDLCPSEMKCE
+1558 DGIDGDVCPSEIKCE
-1573 VSSPD
+1573 DSSPD

-1602 DDLFNEEVKSYVSLV
+1602 DDLINEEVKSYVSLV

-1653 QLQQKCEEAVKERDA
+1653 QLQQRCEEAVNERDD

-1679 VSQLK
+1679 VSQLE

-1712 ELQQKADALESLLA
+1712 ELQQKTDALESLSA

-1731 ALEENSTLKA
+1731 ALEKNGTLKA

-1862 QAVSELED
+1862 QVVSELED
-1870 CCTEFEKQNANL
+1870 CCTEFEKQNAKL
-1882 RRALTDLQD
+1882 LVHHLECLFYVCQAKDKFVTWTITFFRIHSDLLELC
-1891 KSLKMHERMQTH
+1891 KSI
-1903 RNEAGRLAEE
+1903 
-1913 NLLLR
+1913 LLL
-1918 HKISVLKEEDLRETR
+1918 
-1933 EETLLKLEHFRKEK
+1933 F
-1947 ISAQKKAESFKRQI
+1947 Q
-1961 SELRLRSQQLE
+1961 
-1972 DENGLLSEKNAQ
+1972 
-1984 NAAGVEGLSQQLGEL
+1984 
-1999 LRQSERQE
+1999 
-2007 VVRDQQHF
+2007 
-2015 VPEDN
+2015 
-2020 RTKMA
+2020 
-2025 VCASALEAELTNAV
+2025 
-2039 EGTVLLEEGKA
+2039 
-2050 QLVLQI
+2050 
-2056 NTLRDK
+2056 
-2062 VAKMG
+2062 
-2067 AVECQLT
+2067 
-2074 LLLQEHK
+2074 
-2081 ALEKQTQGLRNQLAK
+2081 
-2096 SQERT
+2096 T

-2109 SVNLQSARLKSDL
+2109 SVNLQNARLKSDL

-2170 QDELARLV
+2170 RDELARLV
-2178 EQEQLLLRQENER
+2178 EQEQQLLRQENER

-2210 RQLEAAILTVKQQKP
+2210 RQLEAAILSAKQQKQ

-2246 DIMHQEL
+2246 NVMHQEL
-2253 LSAQNKVCE
+2253 LSAQNKVIHTGGS
-2262 VQRELESL
+2262 V
-2270 RQENEGLK
+2270 
-2278 TQQTQLQARL
+2278 
-2288 LEALQVQLVGLLPT
+2288 
-2302 SPRRMPGERREQ
+2302 
-2314 HRRDDLNPENIQN
+2314 I
-2327 ERTMMMMMKME
+2327 
-2338 ERMREI
+2338 
-2344 ELSLHNVKLLL
+2344 
-2355 KEKVCQLKDQLH
+2355 
-2367 KNGKADSLIKDLYVE
+2367 
-2382 NGQLLKALEMTERRQ
+2382 
-2397 KVAEKKNYL
+2397 
-2406 LEEKIFSLNKIV
+2406 IFMYTVMIS
-2418 RDLSPS
+2418 
-2424 PLTPMPYHFTCS
+2424 